1 MGKAQEK
8 EPEEL
13 EKQDDASAV
22 SEETSVHLTDEE
34 INDVVGALK
43 AEDSDVVHS
52 ALDELGPADI
62 AELIEKIK
70 QEDRNTLIQLYSDAL
85 DPSVFTEMDT
95 ELIRLTLS
103 EMPALQIA
111 EMISDL
117 ETDDALLLIEPLHP
131 TLQKEV
137 LRNLSHQTRTAM
149 EEGLS
154 FPEDSAG
161 RLMRR
166 EMVAIPEFWTIGKT
180 IDYLRS
186 VSDELPEDFFDVFII
201 DPAYRLKGEIP
212 LSRVISAKRSEK
224 IMDLN
229 LREPHPIPA
238 DMDQEDVAHLFR
250 RENIVSAPVV
260 DENNRLIGTITI
272 DDVVDVIDKEA
283 QEDLL
288 RLVGVDQGDLYR
300 AVISTASARFRWL
313 FINLLTAIFA
323 SIVISFFDATI
334 EQIVALAILMPI
346 VASMGGNAGT
356 QALTV
361 AVRAIA
367 THQLSGTNT
376 MRVIWKETLVG
387 AINGVLFAVITG
399 LTAAFW
405 FSSATLGMVIAS
417 AMIINLLVAGLFG
430 AGIPIVLNTM
440 GSDPAVS
447 STVLLTTITD
457 VVGFLAFL
465 GLAAL
470 FLI

>member
-1 MGKAQEK
+1 MNDVQEK
-8 EPEEL
+8 EPEIL
-13 EKQDDASAV
+13 ENLDV

-34 INDVVGALK
+34 IGDVIDALK

-52 ALDELGPADI
+52 ALDDLGPADI
-62 AELIEKIK
+62 AELLEKIK
-70 QEDRNTLIQLYSDAL
+70 QEDRDNLIKLYGHAL

-103 EMPALQIA
+103 EMPAKQISG
-111 EMISDL
+111 MISKL
-117 ETDDALLLIEPLHP
+117 ESDDALLLLEPLSP
-131 TLQKEV
+131 NLQQKV
-137 LRNLSHQTRTAM
+137 LRNLSHQTRATM

-154 FPEDSAG
+154 FAEDSAG

-186 VSDELPEDFFDVFII
+186 ASNDLPEDFFDVFII
-201 DPAYRLKGEIP
+201 DPAYHLKGEIP
-212 LSRVISAKRSEK
+212 LSKIIRAKRSEK

-229 LREPHPIPA
+229 LQEPHPIPA

-260 DENNRLIGTITI
+260 DKNNRLIGTITI

-288 RLVGVDQGDLYR
+288 RMAGVDQGDMYR
-300 AVISTASARFRWL
+300 AIISTAGTRFRWL

-323 SIVISFFDATI
+323 SIVISLFDATI
-334 EQIVALAILMPI
+334 QEIVALAILMPI

-367 THQLSGTNT
+367 THQLSATNT

-387 AINGVLFAVITG
+387 AINGILFAVIIG
-399 LTAAFW
+399 FTAAIW
-405 FSSATLGMVIAS
+405 FSSPILGVVIAS
-417 AMIINLLVAGLFG
+417 AMLINLLVAGLFG
-430 AGIPIVLNTM
+430 AGIPIVLNAT

-447 STVLLTTITD
+447 STVLLTTVTD
-457 VVGFLAFL
+457 VIGFLAFL
-465 GLAAL
+465 GLAAF
-470 FLI
+470 FLV

>member
-1 MGKAQEK
+1 MAQTQEK
-8 EPEEL
+8 EPEIL
-13 EKQDDASAV
+13 EEIDASV
-22 SEETSVHLTDEE
+22 LSEETFVHLTDEA
-34 INDVVGALK
+34 ISDVVEALK
-43 AEDSDVVHS
+43 AEDADIVHS

-62 AELIEKIK
+62 AELLEKIK
-70 QEDRNTLIQLYSDAL
+70 QEDRNTLIKLYGDAL
-85 DPSVFTEMDT
+85 EPSVFTEMDT

-103 EMPALQIA
+103 EMPAQQIS
-111 EMISDL
+111 EMISGL
-117 ETDDALLLIEPLHP
+117 ETDDALLLLEPLAP
-131 TLQKEV
+131 TLQKDV
-137 LRNLSHQTRTAM
+137 MRHLSHQTRAAM

-186 VSDELPEDFFDVFII
+186 VSDDLPDDFFDLFII
-201 DPAYRLKGEIP
+201 DPAYHLKGEIP
-212 LSRVISAKRSEK
+212 LSKIIRAKRSEK
-224 IMDLN
+224 IMDLT
-229 LREPHPIPA
+229 LEETHPIPA
-238 DMDQEDVAHLFR
+238 DMDQEDVAHMFR

-288 RLVGVDQGDLYR
+288 RMAGVDQGDMYR
-300 AVISTASARFRWL
+300 AVISTAGTRFRWL

-323 SIVISFFDATI
+323 SVVISFFDATI
-334 EQIVALAILMPI
+334 EEIVALAILMPI

-387 AINGVLFAVITG
+387 AINGVLFAVIIG
-399 LTAAFW
+399 LIAAFW
-405 FSSATLGMVIAS
+405 FSSSTLGAVIAA

-430 AGIPIVLNTM
+430 AGIPIALNAA
-440 GSDPAVS
+440 GSDPAIS

-457 VVGFLAFL
+457 VIGFLAFL
-465 GLAAL
+465 GLAAI
-470 FLI
+470 FLV